1 MNLSEP
7 IRSVFPGAHGQVLQ
21 VLARTTKALT
31 ARQVAMLTE
40 GTNDSG
46 ITKRRANDVLQELT
60 EAGVVIRQ
68 DNAPSYLY
76 SLNPDHVAAGPIAE
90 LANLRED
97 LLDRIKGGIETWTWK
112 PVAVFLFGSTAKGT
126 ATERSDI
133 DLLVV
138 PAAKSPADEWDD
150 QLSVLSEL
158 IHRWSGNYC
167 EILELTEPE
176 LLNSVN
182 TANRLG
188 ADLFDHGRVLYGGD
202 KANSIL
208 RRGRR
213 TQSTGRVTY
222 GDKTF
227 EVKKVVDRPVP
238 DEPNRPRLRAW
249 DEDDS

>member
-7 IRSVFPGAHGQVLQ
+7 ISSVFPGAHGKVLQ

-76 SLNPDHVAAGPIAE
+76 SLNLDHVAAKPIAE

-97 LLDRIKGGIETWTWK
+97 LLDRIKSGIEKWTWK
-112 PVAVFLFGSTAKGT
+112 PVAVFLFGSTARGT

-138 PAAKSPADEWDD
+138 PAAKYPADKWDD

-167 EILELTEPE
+167 EILELTEGE

-182 TANRLG
+182 TGNRLA
-188 ADLFDHGRVLYGGD
+188 ADLYDHGRVLYGGD

-213 TQSTGRVTY
+213 TQTSSRVTY
-222 GDKTF
+222 GDRTF
-227 EVKKVVDRPVP
+227 EVKKAADRTEPGEP
-238 DEPNRPRLRAW
+238 DRPRLRPW
-249 DEDDS
+249 GEGDS